1 MLRKNLN
8 IKNETG
14 GWEWCSVVSQAVVYP
29 WVERR
34 ETETSRGCGE

>member
-8 IKNETG
+8 IRNETG
-14 GWEWCSVVSQAVVYP
+14 GWEWCSVISQAVVYP

-34 ETETSRGCGE
+34 ETGK